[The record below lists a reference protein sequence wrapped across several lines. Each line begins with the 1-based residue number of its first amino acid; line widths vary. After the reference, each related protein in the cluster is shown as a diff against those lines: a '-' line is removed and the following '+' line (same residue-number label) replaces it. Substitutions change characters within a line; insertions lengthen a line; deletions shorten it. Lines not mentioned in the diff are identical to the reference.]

1 MRTLPRRLLAVLVI
15 ALAAGAAARCAPSH
29 PAIVVDYGSSPSDFE
44 GADFEIDGKI
54 VGKLKRDGQKPRTSF
69 AVDAGDHAV
78 RVAAQKYDSQ
88 PDVVTVKPGQELEL
102 FVEIKTASHQGG
114 RPVVG
119 LHH

>member
-1 MRTLPRRLLAVLVI
+1 MRTTPRRLLAVLVI
-15 ALAAGAAARCAPSH
+15 ALAAGAAERCGPSH
-29 PAIVVDYGSSPSDFE
+29 PAIVVDYGSSAAEFE
-44 GADFEIDGKI
+44 NADFEIDGKI
-54 VGKLKRDGQKPRTSF
+54 VGKLKRDGQKPRTTF
-69 AVDAGDHAV
+69 PVDAGDHAV

-88 PDVVTVKPGQELEL
+88 PDVVTVKPGEELVL